1 MNPNAAPP
9 NTVPHPVA
17 PAVEPAPASGPGR
30 TIINDS
36 VVVKVID
43 LAARDVA
50 GVYALG
56 TAGPS
61 ALGAIREVIARE
73 DSRGVTVRVEDDRV
87 DVDIAIVADY
97 PVPLPRMAAEVRSA
111 VIAAV
116 EELVGLR
123 VTHVTVTITD
133 LHLPEADA
141 PDTH

>member
-1 MNPNAAPP
+1 MNPNTASPD
-9 NTVPHPVA
+9 TA
-17 PAVEPAPASGPGR
+17 PAAGVPTASASASGPGR

-56 TAGPS
+56 TAGPR

-73 DSRGVTVRVEDDRV
+73 DSRGVTVRIEDDRV
-87 DVDIAIVADY
+87 GVDIAVVADY
-97 PVPLPRMAAEVRSA
+97 PAPLPRMAAEVRSA

-116 EELVGLR
+116 EELVGL
-123 VTHVTVTITD
+123 HVTEVNLTVTD
-133 LHLPEADA
+133 LHLPESDA